1 MKEAN
6 RASVILKRFRKIP
19 HPNNQTQEDST
30 MLKDFTKEK
39 FDIIIQAG
47 QSNADGT
54 GFGNTDEPW
63 NPDER
68 VWFMNGDGTLA
79 LGAEK
84 VNGNAIQSNFAL
96 PFAREYLRAGRLAE
110 GRKILIL
117 RTAVGGTGFL
127 DNHWKL
133 TDDLYLRMMEM
144 IRASL
149 ALNPENRLVALIWHQ
164 GETDAIYHAT
174 FDQHYNHLTT
184 LLTSVRDTFG
194 TPALPFIAG
203 DFVQHWIGKNSEICA
218 PVLDAIRAVCRD
230 LAACGFVET
239 DGLKSN
245 DQEFGNGDDIHFSRR
260 SLYELGKRYFEAFA
274 EIAK

>member
-1 MKEAN
+1 
-6 RASVILKRFRKIP
+6 
-19 HPNNQTQEDST
+19 
-30 MLKDFTKEK
+30 MLHDFTKDK

-54 GFGNTDEPW
+54 GFGNTDEPYA
-63 NPDER
+63 PDGR
-68 VWFMNGDGTLA
+68 VWYLNQDGTIT

-110 GRKILIL
+110 GRKLLIL

-127 DNHWKL
+127 DGRWKL
-133 TDDLYLRMMEM
+133 TDDLYLQMMDM
-144 IRASL
+144 IRTAL

-184 LLTSVRDTFG
+184 LLTSVRNTFAV
-194 TPALPFIAG
+194 PELPFIAG
-203 DFVQHWIGKNSEICA
+203 DFVQHWIGKNSEVCA

-230 LAACGFVET
+230 QAACGFVET

-245 DQEFGNGDDIHFSRR
+245 DQEFGSGDDIHFSRR
-260 SLYELGKRYFEAFA
+260 SLYELGRRYFEAFA
-274 EIAK
+274 AIVK